1 MFTEVDYKI
10 LELVL
15 QSPEPVPS
23 RQLALVCDVSINTI
37 RTEIDLLNQELAA
50 HGVCIRMKRSSGTSL
65 EVLNEVL
72 ARPWMHQMRDML
84 IRNKRLQRKYS
95 ERVSE

>member
-50 HGVCIRMKRSSGTSL
+50 H
-65 EVLNEVL
+65 
-72 ARPWMHQMRDML
+72 
-84 IRNKRLQRKYS
+84 
-95 ERVSE
+95 